1 MLFVRIRYLRDSK
14 GDSHHS
20 GFSAKL
26 EAGLAPKAIQ
36 CDGASYGDIHDDRLI
51 WTIGDEGISIR
62 DLRTTNDESFFES
75 KTMSLDTSHIMP
87 AKTSRPYVWILLRGD
102 ILMTTLIVD
111 GNLEQKQRLARNWNG
126 Y

>member
-1 MLFVRIRYLRDSK
+1 MLFVRIQYLRDSK

-20 GFSAKL
+20 GISAKL

-62 DLRTTNDESFFES
+62 DFSTTNDESFFES
-75 KTMSLDTSHIMP
+75 KTMSLDASHIMP
-87 AKTSRPYVWILLRGD
+87 AKTCRPYVGILLRGD
-102 ILMTTLIVD
+102 MLMTTLIVD
-111 GNLEQKQRLARNWNG
+111 DNLEQ
-126 Y
+126 